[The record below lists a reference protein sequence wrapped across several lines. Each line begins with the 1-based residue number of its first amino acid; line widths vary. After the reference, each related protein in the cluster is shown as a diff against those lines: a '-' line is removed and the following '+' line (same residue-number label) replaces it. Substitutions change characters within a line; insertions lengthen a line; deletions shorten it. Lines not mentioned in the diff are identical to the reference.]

1 MFNGPFDL
9 PDITTKLNPD
19 RLADLKRRKAQ
30 DAMNGLIYTDL
41 NEELM
46 TAGIDNDEDLSD
58 ASSEDLYGADGIYGA
73 G

>member
-1 MFNGPFDL
+1 MFDGPFDL
-9 PDITTKLNPD
+9 PDITTKPNPD

-30 DAMNGLIYTDL
+30 DAMNGLIDTDL

-46 TAGIDNDEDLSD
+46 TAGIDNDEDLRD
-58 ASSEDLYGADGIYGA
+58 ASSEDVYGADDIYGA